1 MKKHNVIIETKEEY
15 LGIITPI
22 LSEMVGKMDKIN
34 PFAKPLTLLK
44 WDGDARTLI
53 RFECPDK
60 MVDKFNKTFE
70 SLDNLGII
78 ECICYEEELL
88 KKEENKK

>member
-1 MKKHNVIIETKEEY
+1 MKKHIVIIETKKEY
-15 LGIITPI
+15 LDIVTPI

-34 PFAKPLTLLK
+34 PFAKPLTLF
-44 WDGDARTLI
+44 DDDTGALI

-78 ECICYEEELL
+78 ECVCYEEELW
-88 KKEENKK
+88 KKEESKK

>member
-1 MKKHNVIIETKEEY
+1 MKKHNIIIETEKEY
-15 LGIITPI
+15 IDIITPI
-22 LSEMVGKMDKIN
+22 LSEMVSKMDKIN
-34 PFAKPLTLLK
+34 PFAKPLTLL
-44 WDGDARTLI
+44 WGGDAATLI

-78 ECICYEEELL
+78 ECVCYEEELL
-88 KKEENKK
+88 KKEGENKK

>member
-1 MKKHNVIIETKEEY
+1 MKKHIVIIETKKEY
-15 LGIITPI
+15 LDIVTPI

-34 PFAKPLTLLK
+34 PFAKPLTLLL
-44 WDGDARTLI
+44 DGDAETLI

-78 ECICYEEELL
+78 ECVCYEEELL
-88 KKEENKK
+88 KEEKSKK